1 MDIGKE
7 MIDRAWIDEKAIAK
21 VEQTLMEEQGLVS
34 HQMRSFDDFMN
45 RGIQK
50 LMDDMSEIEI
60 MTNKSSPTEKRCR
73 CVKLRFR
80 KVYIS
85 KPDVIG
91 KNGDV
96 RKLLPN
102 EAMCRNLTYSA
113 KIEVDVH
120 IKVC

>member
-1 MDIGKE
+1 MDIGEE
-7 MIDRAWIDEKAIAK
+7 MIDRAWIEEEGIAK
-21 VEQTLMEEQGLVS
+21 IEQTLIEQGLVS

-45 RGIQK
+45 RGIQN

-60 MTNKSSPTEKRCR
+60 ITNKSSSTEKRCR
-73 CVKLRFR
+73 HVKLRFR

-85 KPDVIG
+85 KPDVID

-96 RKLLPN
+96 RRLLPN
-102 EAMCRNLTYSA
+102 EAMCRNFTYSA

>member
-1 MDIGKE
+1 MDIGEE
-7 MIDRAWIDEKAIAK
+7 MIDRAWIEEEGIAK
-21 VEQTLMEEQGLVS
+21 IEQGLVS

-45 RGIQK
+45 RGIQN

-60 MTNKSSPTEKRCR
+60 ITNKSSSTEKRCR
-73 CVKLRFR
+73 HVKLRFR

-85 KPDVIG
+85 KPDVID

-96 RKLLPN
+96 RRLLPN
-102 EAMCRNLTYSA
+102 EAMCRNFTYSA